1 MSEVALLADYET
13 VLAFRG
19 VGVETVVCEEAD
31 QVAALI
37 RELAGRGVK
46 IILLTEAYARE
57 AQDEIFR
64 AMTRHEVSILSI
76 PAISGSTGYGM
87 EMVRRMSIRALGAD
101 VLFAERE
108 GRS

>member
-13 VLAFRG
+13 ALAFRA
-19 VGVETVVCEEAD
+19 VGVETVVCEQAD
-31 QVAALI
+31 KVPDMI
-37 RELAGRGVK
+37 RELADRGVK
-46 IILLTEAYARE
+46 IILVTETYAE
-57 AQDEIFR
+57 GAQDEIFKV
-64 AMTRHEVSILSI
+64 MNRHEVSVLSI

-108 GRS
+108 GSS